1 MPEDYKIPAELLGR
15 LWEAVFSKAHER
27 ELAQELAD
35 LMISQGCERLE
46 GVNDPALVFMFWKKY
61 LEDEK
66 IIKIE
71 DIH

>member
-1 MPEDYKIPAELLGR
+1 MDEYRIPAYLLGR
-15 LWEAVFSKAHER
+15 LWEAVFSKAHEN

-35 LMISQGCERLE
+35 LMIAQGCEQLE

-61 LEDEK
+61 LEDNK
-66 IIKIE
+66 LIKIE

>member
-1 MPEDYKIPAELLGR
+1 MDEYSVPANLLGR
-15 LWEAVFSKAHER
+15 LWEAVFSKAHEN

-35 LMISQGCERLE
+35 LMIAQGCEQLE

-61 LEDEK
+61 LEDNK
-66 IIKIE
+66 LIKIE

>member
-1 MPEDYKIPAELLGR
+1 MDEYRIPANLLGR
-15 LWEAVFSKAHER
+15 LWEAVFSKAHES

-35 LMISQGCERLE
+35 LMIAQGCEQLE

-61 LEDEK
+61 LEDNK
-66 IIKIE
+66 LIKIE